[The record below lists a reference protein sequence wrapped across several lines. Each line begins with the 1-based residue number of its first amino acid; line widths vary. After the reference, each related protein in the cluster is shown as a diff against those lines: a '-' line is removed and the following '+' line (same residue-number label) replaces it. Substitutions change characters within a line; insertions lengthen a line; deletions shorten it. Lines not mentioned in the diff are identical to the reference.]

1 MRRKKHILTNYTQV
15 KKGGRAVDSDHV
27 PMELN
32 IDLKMLPTRPTRV
45 TMFNFKNG
53 QGRER
58 FKQLT
63 TDTTEFTECFISMQ
77 PLQDQCDKR
86 HKTVMSYCQNL
97 FPKIRV
103 RTKRAKRS
111 AADKLIQKRNLLKKK
126 QDDNKTNNIN

>member
-1 MRRKKHILTNYTQV
+1 M
-15 KKGGRAVDSDHV
+15 DSDHV
-27 PMELN
+27 PMQLN

-86 HKTVMSYCQNL
+86 HKQLCHIAKTCFL
-97 FPKIRV
+97 KLELEPKGLRG
-103 RTKRAKRS
+103 
-111 AADKLIQKRNLLKKK
+111 Q
-126 QDDNKTNNIN
+126 QQTN